1 MFEWQWPWVFLILPL
16 PWIIMR
22 FVPAAKQQQQ
32 AVWLPFFQQLQNY
45 QQTQAQLSSGKPY
58 HWRRMGSYIIWLALV
73 CALAQPQWL
82 GDPIKISS
90 EGRDLMLA
98 VDLSGSMDEVD
109 MPLNQQRVNRLTM
122 VKHVLADFI
131 EQRQGDRIGLILF
144 GERAYVQSPLSYDAS
159 TVAQLLNE
167 AEIGLAGNATAIGDA
182 LGLAIKRL
190 QERPAQSRILILL
203 TDGQNTAGE
212 ISPEQAGNLAQ
223 QAGVKIYTIGI
234 GADEML
240 KRSLFGTHRVNPSA
254 DLDETLLRNIAQ
266 KTGGQ
271 YFRARDQQQL
281 EEIYKQLDQLEPV
294 EQEQQFFRPKNSL
307 FHYPLCLALWLS
319 YVLAC
324 SYLPWSAWWASR
336 HNFSTNTS
344 AATDTK
350 EQKKPGQN

>member
-1 MFEWQWPWVFLILPL
+1 MFEWQWLWAFLMLPL
-16 PWIIMR
+16 PWIIR
-22 FVPAAKQQQQ
+22 RLLPAAKQQQE
-32 AVWLPFFQQLQNY
+32 AVWLPFFQQLQTY
-45 QQTQAQLSSGKPY
+45 QTTQSSSVTHKVY
-58 HWRRMGSYIIWLALV
+58 HWRQLCSYIIWGSLV

-82 GDPIKISS
+82 GEPIKIPS

-109 MPLNQQRVNRLTM
+109 MPLDNQRVNRLTM

-131 EQRQGDRIGLILF
+131 QQRQGDRLGLILF
-144 GERAYVQSPLSYDAS
+144 GEQAYVQSPLSYDAS
-159 TVAQLLNE
+159 TIAQLLNE

-190 QERPAQSRILILL
+190 QERPAQSRVLILL

-212 ISPEQAGNLAQ
+212 IRPEQAANLAQ

-240 KRSLFGTHRVNPSA
+240 KRSLFGTHKVNPSA
-254 DLDETLLRNIAQ
+254 DLDENLLRSIAQ
-266 KTGGQ
+266 QTGGR

-281 EEIYKQLDQLEPV
+281 ESIYKQLDQLEPV

-307 FHYPLCLALWLS
+307 FHYPLCLALLLS
-319 YVLAC
+319 YFLAC
-324 SYLPWSAWWASR
+324 SYLPWSVWRAQHASKAPKNQENETTR
-336 HNFSTNTS
+336 R
-344 AATDTK
+344 
-350 EQKKPGQN
+350 QN